1 MKSLYES
8 ILDDID
14 VSIEKGQDIAE
25 EHHILKLLKNPD
37 WFTMSQYNDIEK
49 CIRMRKHRNE
59 WVVDVVSGPY
69 IICHCP
75 EGYIT
80 DGSFRF
86 GSVSP
91 SFTIAAKNDE
101 DQCKCKSLEYGPS
114 VTVRDFQV
122 YRCPDLK
129 DLKNCPRHVYT
140 EMYISET
147 GITTLK
153 YLPISAKT
161 LSIKQNKNL
170 KSLKGA
176 KKITVDGNVY
186 FAHNGFDCTEQMI
199 KDAWNVRGTIM
210 ADDNPFVQLPL

>member
-1 MKSLYES
+1 MKTLYES
-8 ILDDID
+8 LLGD
-14 VSIEKGQDIAE
+14 VSTSLTKIDDDTEKL
-25 EHHILKLLKNPD
+25 HILKILQDPE
-37 WFTMSQYNDIEK
+37 WFTTSSYSPIEK
-49 CIRMRKHRNE
+49 CVKIRKHRNE

-101 DQCKCKSLEYGPS
+101 AQCKCKSLEYGPS
-114 VTVRDFQV
+114 VTVRDFQI

-147 GITTLK
+147 GITSLK

-161 LSIKQNKNL
+161 VTFKQNKNL
-170 KSLKGA
+170 KSLKGS

-186 FAHNGFDCTEQMI
+186 FSHNGFDCTEQMI

-210 ADDNPFVQLPL
+210 ADDNPFFKLPL